1 MTDLRVASARILGRE
16 VGALLLDQ
24 TLRERVVGL
33 LVDHTADDYESPFV
47 QAMGSEGHPDFAYRL
62 RCLRALQEGVEER
75 VSSS

>member
-47 QAMGSEGHPDFAYRL
+47 QAMGS
-62 RCLRALQEGVEER
+62 
-75 VSSS
+75 